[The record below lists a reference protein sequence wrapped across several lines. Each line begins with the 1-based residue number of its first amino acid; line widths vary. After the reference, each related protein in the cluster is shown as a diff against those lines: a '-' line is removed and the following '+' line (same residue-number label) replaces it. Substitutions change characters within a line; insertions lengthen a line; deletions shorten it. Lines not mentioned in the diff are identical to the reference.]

1 MPKVSVIIPVYNHAG
16 EIRPTLAALRAQTFK
31 DFEIIAV
38 NDGSTDDTSSVLREF
53 SDLRAIDI
61 AHSGAGAARNTGAAE
76 AKGEYL
82 IFLDADAR
90 LRPDALEK
98 FLAALESE
106 PGAAFAYSS
115 FYFGW
120 KKFNNLEWSE
130 ERLKKNNFIHTTSLI
145 RKDKFPKFDETLKRF
160 QDWDL
165 WLRIVKG
172 GGRGVWIPETLFK
185 IAPRAS
191 GGISRWLPKFA
202 YKLPW
207 LKAVKEYRQAA
218 QIIRRKH
225 NI

>member
-1 MPKVSVIIPVYNHAG
+1 MAKISIIIPVYNHAK
-16 EIRPTLAALRAQTFK
+16 EIKKTIAALYAQTFK

-38 NDGSTDDTSSVLREF
+38 NDGSSDNTSATLKEF
-53 SDLRAIDI
+53 FDVRAIDI
-61 AHSGAGAARNTGAAE
+61 AHSGAAAARNTGVNE

-82 IFLDADAR
+82 LFLDADAV

-98 FLAALESE
+98 FISALQGGS
-106 PGAAFAYSS
+106 AAFVYSS

-120 KKFNNLEWSE
+120 KKFGNLKWDA

-145 RKDKFPKFDETLKRF
+145 RKDKFPKFDESLKRF

-165 WLRIVKG
+165 WLTIAKNG
-172 GGRGVWIPETLFK
+172 GFGIWIDEPLFK
-185 IAPRAS
+185 ITPRNS
-191 GGISRWLPKFA
+191 GISKWLPSFM
-202 YKLPW
+202 YKIPW
-207 LKAVKEYRQAA
+207 LKTVKEYKQAT